1 MADDEEVDGDLQ
13 EVLRQQT
20 DPEKEQLEDET
31 YWQENLQ
38 KMGTHLNEKWEQK
51 LNWELQQLNQQW
63 QQTLDSENKQL
74 NQQWQQRLDSEN
86 HQLNKGWQQRLD
98 TEIET
103 FHKEYNSMKQKLEQQ
118 LEESKTNLNSVI
130 ENKNQLLHE
139 MFEKIEEQK
148 AEIDNIKEI
157 NRLQENDINSLDKEL
172 QKANNKL
179 RTYRENEEKEKAA
192 QKERERRERE
202 MRTKTEVYLHL
213 ADQSYERDY
222 LPIMETILC
231 DLFNLK
237 NPEDIYHKKKVHRYG
252 EIGASSSS
260 SSFSSSNT
268 LPPPGSTVLYVLF
281 LTSNRFDDFPK
292 KQFLANLITNQVNV
306 IVCLF
311 RRARGAYLDVEEIV
325 AGNGIPV
332 LTIPFMVNQKRLAHE
347 VSDLSTKEKDSLEP
361 GYANSLHNLQCQLL
375 EKPTPQQTILGRLKS
390 MIGR

>member
-1 MADDEEVDGDLQ
+1 
-13 EVLRQQT
+13 
-20 DPEKEQLEDET
+20 
-31 YWQENLQ
+31 
-38 KMGTHLNEKWEQK
+38 MG
-51 LNWELQQLNQQW
+51 
-63 QQTLDSENKQL
+63 
-74 NQQWQQRLDSEN
+74 
-86 HQLNKGWQQRLD
+86 
-98 TEIET
+98 
-103 FHKEYNSMKQKLEQQ
+103 
-118 LEESKTNLNSVI
+118 ESKTNLNSVI
-130 ENKNQLLHE
+130 ENQDSVIKEKNQLLRE
-139 MFEKIEEQK
+139 MFEEIEVDQQKIKDRKVENDNLR
-148 AEIDNIKEI
+148 AENNNLRAENNNLKEI
-157 NRLQENDINSLDKEL
+157 NRLQENDIKLLDKEL
-172 QKANNKL
+172 RRVNNTLK
-179 RTYRENEEKEKAA
+179 TYREKEEKEEKAK
-192 QKERERRERE
+192 KERERRERE

-213 ADQSYERDY
+213 ADPSYERDY

-260 SSFSSSNT
+260 SSSSSSFT

-325 AGNGIPV
+325 AGNGFPV

-361 GYANSLHNLQCQLL
+361 GYAKSLHNLQCELL
-375 EKPTPQQTILGRLKS
+375 EKPPEQHFFGKLKFWAN
-390 MIGR
+390 